1 MVMMSEGS
9 TPDYKTLYLK
19 AEEGRK
25 QAEERV
31 R

>member
-1 MVMMSEGS
+1 MVIMTKGS
-9 TPDYKTLYLK
+9 TPDYKALYLK